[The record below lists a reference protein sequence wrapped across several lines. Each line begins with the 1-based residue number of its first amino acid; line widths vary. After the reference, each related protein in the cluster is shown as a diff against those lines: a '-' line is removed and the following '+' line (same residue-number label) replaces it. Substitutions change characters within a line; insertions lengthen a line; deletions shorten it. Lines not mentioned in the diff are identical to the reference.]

1 MTGVVALGGTN
12 YRTVTN
18 NAIDWSS
25 DHGWYMDLPTSGE
38 RVAVDPILRDGRIV
52 FTTLIPD
59 SSPCTAGGTG
69 WLMELDFKTGGQLPS
84 APFDTNNDGTVDSS
98 DARIAGA
105 QLSVIS
111 SSPVA
116 QSGYGTETNPL
127 ENKYLNQSSG
137 NVAKV
142 LESSSLFGN
151 RRTSWIE
158 VR

>member
-1 MTGVVALGGTN
+1 
-12 YRTVTN
+12 
-18 NAIDWSS
+18 
-25 DHGWYMDLPTSGE
+25 
-38 RVAVDPILRDGRIV
+38 
-52 FTTLIPD
+52 
-59 SSPCTAGGTG
+59 
-69 WLMELDFKTGGQLPS
+69 MELDFKNGGQLPA
-84 APFDTNNDGTVDSS
+84 APFDTNNDGTVNGS
-98 DARIAGA
+98 DALIAGA
-105 QLSVIS
+105 QLSTIS